1 MAQGAYK
8 PTSIGQL
15 GLGKDV
21 TDFIA
26 DLQDQDFSFVA
37 QDTGG
42 YTSQDIANAIDTSG
56 IDWSKAG
63 GLTGEPD
70 PAQTV
75 NPMLQ
80 NTDGSINRDSPNLRA
95 NQMGKIGTGSVGG
108 TLGSSTGFT
117 LPPNLTELMN
127 SLYAGLEEQAQD
139 ELGGL
144 ETKDFTDDIRGLI
157 EEGRGDAQDLH
168 DLQMEQLGGA
178 ADRREQQITEIE
190 QELLGTLEGSEQQRM
205 AMAEQLMTETTARE
219 DLAKGNTL
227 AALEAARA
235 GLGNQV
241 SDQFESVA
249 GLVGGLAE
257 QQRAS
262 SLASQERLR
271 VVANMAAAERL
282 AAPAKLAAEA
292 QLAVGDEKFRM
303 ENQLRTQL
311 AENMAQLSTAEREMV
326 LQEAMRQEQFGIEK
340 DQALA
345 NAMMSIGQ
353 QRVGSAIQEAQRI
366 ESVRIRQEEILQQ
379 QNFQRQMAAA
389 AAARAAAAAKE
400 TREFQR
406 EMAEEERAYADKVR
420 SSTWAREDQETAI
433 AEFEAL
439 EGEQALNAWGKK
451 NAEAAGLEWEEDAPQ
466 DIKTARTNAIAA
478 AILNP
483 EMSEPQSTWDVMTE
497 QASTNYDEKGNIES
511 IDPIRRGWMEAAS
524 PDDQQLVYSLV
535 PQLQSLF
542 VQKPEL
548 SGLEGAALYSA
559 IKEDESLGNW
569 LDGIKTWNQLA
580 GMQDN
585 PNEPLII
592 ATAAA
597 IAVGPPDNEDDK
609 D

>member
-1 MAQGAYK
+1 MVAKQNK

-15 GLGKDV
+15 GLGMDI
-21 TDFIA
+21 TDAIA
-26 DLQDQDFSFVA
+26 DLQDQDFSFTA
-37 QDTGG
+37 QDSGN
-42 YTSQDIANAIDTSG
+42 YTPQDLMNAVDTSD

-63 GLTGEPD
+63 GFGGNQATPD
-70 PAQTV
+70 SQTV
-75 NPMLQ
+75 NPLFQ
-80 NTDGSINRDSPNLRA
+80 NPDGSINRESSWLRA
-95 NQMGKIGTGSVGG
+95 NQKADPNVQLYSGGGGG

-127 SLYAGLEEQAQD
+127 NLYAGLEEQAEEQ
-139 ELGGL
+139 LGSL

-157 EEGRGDAQDLH
+157 EEGKGDAQQLH
-168 DLQMEQLGGA
+168 DLQMEQLGA
-178 ADRREQQITEIE
+178 AEARREEQITEIE
-190 QELLGTLEGSEQQRM
+190 QQLLGDLEGSEQQRM
-205 AMAEQLMTETTARE
+205 AMAEQLMDEVTVRE

-271 VVANMAAAERL
+271 VVANMAAAERM

-292 QLAVGDEKFRM
+292 KLAVGDEKFRM

-311 AENMAQLSTAEREMV
+311 AENMAQLNTAEREMV

-353 QRVGSAIQEAQRI
+353 QRVSSAIQEAQRI

-389 AAARAAAAAKE
+389 AAARAAAAAKAN
-400 TREFQR
+400 REFQR

-420 SSTWAREDQETAI
+420 AATWAREDQITAI
-433 AEFEAL
+433 EEFEAL
-439 EGEQALNAWGKK
+439 EGEEALNEWGKK
-451 NAEAAGLEWEEDAPQ
+451 NAEAAGLEWEDDAPQ
-466 DIKTARTNAIAA
+466 EIKTARTNAIAA

-483 EMSEPQSTWDVMTE
+483 ETPDQPTTWESITADVT
-497 QASTNYDEKGNIES
+497 TIKDEKGE
-511 IDPIRRGWMEAAS
+511 PIGVDRNTQAWMEAAS
-524 PDDQQLVYSLV
+524 NDDQQLVMSLV
-535 PQLQSLF
+535 PQLQVLF
-542 VQKPEL
+542 AQNPDWGTL
-548 SGLEGAALYSA
+548 SGAELYQK
-559 IKEDESLGNW
+559 IKEDDGIGNW
-569 LDGIKTWNQLA
+569 LDSIKQNKGIA
-580 GMQDN
+580 GILDN
-585 PNEPLII
+585 PNENMII

-597 IAVGPPDNEDDK
+597 LAR
-609 D
+609 